1 MDGLIKMHNEYYDR
15 LEKKEGFYELNI
27 DSFNDFINL
36 LRPDNYIINDLMTRL
51 RIKGTIPDEH
61 PENLKLYNL
70 DSSIIYRGHGDSEWE
85 LKSTFD
91 RTQQRYC
98 QVPFFLD
105 GHRIELEY
113 LKKFQQS
120 CDLAGVII
128 PSDSNEI
135 RQKQFLNY
143 YYPNESLD
151 KNQFKYDWFN
161 NAFYELAAFAQHH
174 GVPTR
179 LLDWSKN
186 PFVASYFANANA
198 LEQQYE
204 VGKKLSIWVLNFE
217 DLDSEIKKVLKILDL
232 PKGINQHISH
242 QQGVL
247 TYVELSSETYQL
259 LTIKNKNNTQID
271 SYTLNEVFH
280 HFNNDYRLL
289 KVNLGFEYCKRLY
302 RYCNAHNFNAC
313 NLFRGAN
320 GTALHTKDIINYEN
334 FKHFE

>member
-1 MDGLIKMHNEYYDR
+1 MKMHNKFYDK

-27 DSFNDFINL
+27 DSFDDFINL

-51 RIKGTIPDEH
+51 RLNFILPNNNFVNGELHKYD
-61 PENLKLYNL
+61 K
-70 DSSIIYRGHGDSEWE
+70 SIIFRGHGDSEWE

-91 RTQQRYC
+91 RQLQNNS
-98 QVPFFLD
+98 QVPFFLY
-105 GHRIELEY
+105 GQKIEFEY
-113 LKKFQQS
+113 LKKFQES

-128 PSDSNEI
+128 PSDGNEI
-135 RQKQFLNY
+135 RQKQTLTY
-143 YYPNESLD
+143 SSYPEDLKINEIS
-151 KNQFKYDWFN
+151 YDWFN
-161 NAFYELAAFAQHH
+161 KNFFELAAFAQHH

-259 LTIKNKNNTQID
+259 LTIKNKNNTLID

-280 HFNNDYRLL
+280 YFNHDYRLL
-289 KVNLGFEYCKRLY
+289 KVNLGFEYSKLLY

-320 GTALHTKDIINYEN
+320 GAALHTKDIINYEN
-334 FKHFE
+334 FKYFE